1 MSTSPRSPAQL
12 GGTKSARGSTNGHDH
27 RHPGHRARDR
37 AARSGE
43 LMPDAGG
50 RPARAAGNET
60 LQTER
65 RRAADELL
73 QQNYEQLKPKV
84 REDVRC
90 NLRGRGLELKFID
103 FDGCYNA
110 AWFGLHQK
118 VVNGEDVGSLM
129 GWLVNGTVWAAL
141 DETEQAVGRAEVS
154 TEVVQPERADAHADF
169 AETHLSR
176 SVIRN
181 WITGLRTRLSEREQ
195 QAAALHVLHGYT
207 RDEIATMLGVER
219 IRVDKIL
226 NAVYHKT
233 RPLLQSLSDGT
244 FCEEQRSLMTAYA
257 CGVLDP
263 EGERYAIARRHILEC
278 PGCAALVR
286 AQRGLCA
293 LIPAPMLV
301 TTLAASGGGGL
312 LGAILGFFKGSGAGA
327 ASTGVTSAGAGTTG
341 GMIAFGG
348 AAKVVVPVV
357 CALCVGGALEL
368 GGSPDAKPAPPPAAA
383 LKHQQPQPQATLS
396 VPTITTAPQR
406 AHVPAPT
413 PRARQTRSTAHTTT
427 TKQPAASPQ
436 GSGGEFSIERSAAAA
451 PAPAP
456 TTSSATTSPPTS
468 TAAPKPAPSQGGEF
482 GIER

>member
-27 RHPGHRARDR
+27 RHPGHRAHDR
-37 AARSGE
+37 AGRNGE
-43 LMPDAGG
+43 LMPGAGG
-50 RPARAAGNET
+50 RSTRTRGNET
-60 LQTER
+60 LQLER

-73 QQNYEQLKPKV
+73 QQNYESLKPKV
-84 REDVRC
+84 REDVRV

-110 AWFGLHQK
+110 AWFGLHRK
-118 VVNGEDVGSLM
+118 VANGENVGSVI
-129 GWLVNGTVWAAL
+129 GWLVKGTVWAAL

-154 TEVVQPERADAHADF
+154 TEVVQPERTGAHEDF
-169 AETHLSR
+169 ADTHLSR

-195 QAAALHVLHGYT
+195 QAAALHVFHGYT

-263 EGERYAIARRHILEC
+263 EGERYAIARRHLLEC

-286 AQRGLCA
+286 AQRGLRA
-293 LIPAPMLV
+293 LIPAPMLI
-301 TTLAASGGGGL
+301 TTLVASGGGGGL
-312 LGAILGFFKGSGAGA
+312 LGAIFGFFKGSGASA

-357 CALCVGGALEL
+357 CALCVGGALEF

-383 LKHQQPQPQATLS
+383 SQQQHAQPQATLS
-396 VPTITTAPQR
+396 VPTIT
-406 AHVPAPT
+406 PAPPAPDPAPAPH
-413 PRARQTRSTAHTTT
+413 PRRTAAAARTTT
-427 TKQPAASPQ
+427 TKQATSEPQ
-436 GSGGEFSIERSAAAA
+436 GTSGEFSIERSSAAT

-456 TTSSATTSPPTS
+456 TTSATTSAPSSTS
-468 TAAPKPAPSQGGEF
+468 DPAPSGSDGGEF

>member
-1 MSTSPRSPAQL
+1 MPGADGR
-12 GGTKSARGSTNGHDH
+12 SARTRGNG
-27 RHPGHRARDR
+27 
-37 AARSGE
+37 
-43 LMPDAGG
+43 
-50 RPARAAGNET
+50 T
-60 LQTER
+60 LLLER
-65 RRAADELL
+65 RRTADELL
-73 QQNYEQLKPKV
+73 QQNYERLKSKV

-118 VVNGEDVGSLM
+118 VVNGELVDSVT
-129 GWLVNGTVWAAL
+129 GWLVKATVWAAL
-141 DETEQAVGRAEVS
+141 DETEQAVGRREVS
-154 TEVVQPERADAHADF
+154 TEVVQPERADAHPDF
-169 AETHLSR
+169 TDTHLSR

-195 QAAALHVLHGYT
+195 QAAALHVLQGYT

-263 EGERYAIARRHILEC
+263 DGERYAIAQRHVLEC

-286 AQRGLCA
+286 AQRGLRA
-293 LIPAPMLV
+293 LIPAPMLI
-301 TTLAASGGGGL
+301 TTLAASGSGGL
-312 LGAILGFFKGSGAGA
+312 LGAIFGFFKGSGAGA

-348 AAKVVVPVV
+348 ATKVVVPLV
-357 CALCVGGALEL
+357 CALCVGGALEF
-368 GGSPDAKPAPPPAAA
+368 GGSPDAKPAPPPAVAA
-383 LKHQQPQPQATLS
+383 QQHAQPRATLS
-396 VPTITTAPQR
+396 VPTITPAPRAPDPAPAPRPRRTAP
-406 AHVPAPT
+406 A
-413 PRARQTRSTAHTTT
+413 ARTT
-427 TKQPAASPQ
+427 TKQTTSEPQ
-436 GSGGEFSIERSAAAA
+436 STTGEFSIERSAAA
-451 PAPAP
+451 PAP
-456 TTSSATTSPPTS
+456 TPTTSATTSAPPSTS
-468 TAAPKPAPSQGGEF
+468 DPAPSGSDGGEF